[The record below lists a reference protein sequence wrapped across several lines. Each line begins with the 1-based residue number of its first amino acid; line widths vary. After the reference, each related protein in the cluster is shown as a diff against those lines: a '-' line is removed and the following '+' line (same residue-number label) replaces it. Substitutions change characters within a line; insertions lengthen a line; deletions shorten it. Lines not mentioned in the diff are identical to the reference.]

1 MKKTLAMLLALV
13 MIAALLPLTGVMAE
27 EEASFTVL
35 AKTWSPYNPG
45 TSWLPVPAFG

>member
-35 AKTWSPYNPG
+35 ARTWSPYNPDE
-45 TSWLPVPAFG
+45 T